1 MENQKSITTAEE
13 LREFARLEPEEAFLF
28 IGNNIP
34 LWEKLVTSDP
44 FDSADVIEEFEP
56 EEGATLTEVLPTDLA
71 INLFSR
77 LRPRAV
83 IDILEYLNT
92 STATKI
98 FESLDTED
106 TVDILERS
114 TEEESTELLNILS
127 KSTRLNID
135 RRLTYPEDSVGRLM
149 SEVVAMLDVKT
160 TVGKSL
166 LELKS
171 LHNNI
176 ADLIYVYLVNNSK
189 ELVGVVSFREL
200 VFADEDMLIEEVMIQ
215 NPISVNVKTDQ
226 EEAARLIKQYEL
238 LALPVVSD
246 SNKLIGQ
253 ATVTDALDVIQQE
266 LAEDFSQSFG
276 AGAEENIFTPI
287 KRSLSMRLP
296 WISVNLILAFIVS
309 YTVAQFQDSISSN
322 ALLAV
327 LMPVVALV
335 GGNSGAQ
342 SLAIVIRALAK
353 NDISDARVSEV
364 IAKQSLIGF
373 LNGIF
378 VALMSMVILFVID
391 LSSYAIPLGVAVLFN
406 IFIGNFSGATIP
418 LLLRKLGFDP
428 ALASNIFLTLITDIV
443 GFSGFLFV
451 ALLLL

>member
-1 MENQKSITTAEE
+1 MKSQKSITTAEE
-13 LREFARLEPEEAFLF
+13 LRGFARLDPEEAFLF
-28 IGNNIP
+28 IGNNIA

-44 FDSADVIEEFEP
+44 FDSADVIEEFDP
-56 EEGATLTEVLPTDLA
+56 EEAATLTEVLPTNLA
-71 INLFSR
+71 INLFSC

-92 STATKI
+92 ATATKI

-106 TVDILERS
+106 TIDVLERS

-135 RRLTYPEDSVGRLM
+135 RRLAYPEDSVGRLM
-149 SEVVAMLDVKT
+149 SEVVAMLDIKT
-160 TVGKSL
+160 TVRGSL
-166 LELKS
+166 LELKN

-176 ADLIYVYLVNNSK
+176 ADLIYVYLVNDFK

-200 VFADEDMLIEEVMIQ
+200 VFAEEDMLIEEVMIQ

-238 LALPVVSD
+238 LALPVVDD

-266 LAEDFSQSFG
+266 IAEDFSQSFG

-287 KRSLSMRLP
+287 KKSLSMRLP
-296 WISVNLILAFIVS
+296 WITVNLILAFFVS
-309 YTVAQFQDSISSN
+309 YTVAQFQDSISTN

-353 NDISDARVSEV
+353 NDISDARVAEV
-364 IAKQSLIGF
+364 IWKQSMIGF

-378 VALMSMVILFVID
+378 IALISMAILFAID
-391 LSSYAIPLGVAVLFN
+391 LSLYAIPLGVAVLFN

>member
-1 MENQKSITTAEE
+1 MKSQKSITTAEE
-13 LREFARLEPEEAFLF
+13 LRGFARLDPEEAFLF
-28 IGNNIP
+28 IGNNIA

-44 FDSADVIEEFEP
+44 FDSADVIEEFDP
-56 EEGATLTEVLPTDLA
+56 EEAATLTEVLPTNLA
-71 INLFSR
+71 INLFSC

-92 STATKI
+92 ATATKI

-106 TVDILERS
+106 TIDVLERS

-135 RRLTYPEDSVGRLM
+135 RRLAYPEDSVGRLM
-149 SEVVAMLDVKT
+149 SEVVAMLDIKT
-160 TVGKSL
+160 TVRDSL
-166 LELKS
+166 LELKD

-176 ADLIYVYLVNNSK
+176 ADLIYVYLVNDFK

-200 VFADEDMLIEEVMIQ
+200 VFAEEDMLIEEVMIQ

-238 LALPVVSD
+238 LALPVVDD

-266 LAEDFSQSFG
+266 IAEDFSQSFG

-287 KRSLSMRLP
+287 KKSLSMRLP
-296 WISVNLILAFIVS
+296 WITVNLILAFFVS
-309 YTVAQFQDSISSN
+309 YTVAQFQDSISTN

-353 NDISDARVSEV
+353 NDISDARVAEV
-364 IAKQSLIGF
+364 IWKQSMIGF

-378 VALMSMVILFVID
+378 IALISMAILFAID
-391 LSSYAIPLGVAVLFN
+391 LSLYAIPLGVAVLFN

>member
-1 MENQKSITTAEE
+1 MKSQKSITTAEE
-13 LREFARLEPEEAFLF
+13 LRGFARLDPEEAFLF
-28 IGNNIP
+28 IGNNIA

-44 FDSADVIEEFEP
+44 FDSADVIEEFNP
-56 EEGATLTEVLPTDLA
+56 EEAATLTEVLPTNLA
-71 INLFSR
+71 INLFSC

-92 STATKI
+92 ATATKI

-106 TVDILERS
+106 TIDVLERS

-135 RRLTYPEDSVGRLM
+135 RRLAYPEDSVGRLM
-149 SEVVAMLDVKT
+149 SEVVAMLDIKT
-160 TVGKSL
+160 TVRGSL
-166 LELKS
+166 LELKN

-176 ADLIYVYLVNNSK
+176 ADLIYVYLVNDFK

-200 VFADEDMLIEEVMIQ
+200 VFAEEDMLIEEVMIQ

-238 LALPVVSD
+238 LALPVVDD

-266 LAEDFSQSFG
+266 IAEDFSQSFG

-287 KRSLSMRLP
+287 KKSLSMRLP
-296 WISVNLILAFIVS
+296 WITVNLILAFFVS
-309 YTVAQFQDSISSN
+309 YTVAQFQDSISTN

-353 NDISDARVSEV
+353 NDISDARVAEV
-364 IAKQSLIGF
+364 IWKQSMIGF

-378 VALMSMVILFVID
+378 IALISMAILFAID
-391 LSSYAIPLGVAVLFN
+391 LSLYAIPLGVAVLFN

>member
-1 MENQKSITTAEE
+1 MENRKSIKTAEE
-13 LREFARLEPEEAFLF
+13 LREFARLDPGEAFLF

-34 LWEKLVTSDP
+34 LWENLVTSDP

-56 EEGATLTEVLPTDLA
+56 EEGATLTEALPTELA
-71 INLFSR
+71 INLFSC

-83 IDILEYLNT
+83 ISILEYLNT

-106 TVDILERS
+106 TIDVLKRS
-114 TEEESTELLNILS
+114 TAEESAELLNILS

-135 RRLTYPEDSVGRLM
+135 RRLSYPEDAVGRLM

-160 TVGKSL
+160 TVGDSL
-166 LELKS
+166 LELRS

-176 ADLIYVYLVNNSK
+176 ADLIYVYLVNDSR

-200 VFADEDMLIEEVMIQ
+200 VFADENMLIEEVMIQ
-215 NPISVNVKTDQ
+215 NPISINVRTDQ

-238 LALPVVSD
+238 LALPVVDD

-287 KRSLSMRLP
+287 KKSLSMRLP

-373 LNGIF
+373 LNGVFI
-378 VALMSMVILFVID
+378 ALISMLILFAIN

-418 LLLRKLGFDP
+418 LFLRKLGFDP

>member
-1 MENQKSITTAEE
+1 MKSQKSITTAEE
-13 LREFARLEPEEAFLF
+13 LRGFARLDPEEAFLF
-28 IGNNIP
+28 IGNNIA

-44 FDSADVIEEFEP
+44 FDSADVIEEFNP
-56 EEGATLTEVLPTDLA
+56 EEAATLTEVLPTNLA
-71 INLFSR
+71 INLFSC

-92 STATKI
+92 ATATKI

-106 TVDILERS
+106 TIDVLERS

-135 RRLTYPEDSVGRLM
+135 RRLAYPEDSVGRLM
-149 SEVVAMLDVKT
+149 SEVVAMLDIKT
-160 TVGKSL
+160 TVRDSL
-166 LELKS
+166 LELKD

-176 ADLIYVYLVNNSK
+176 ADLIYVYLVNDFK

-200 VFADEDMLIEEVMIQ
+200 VFAEEDMLIEEVMIQ

-238 LALPVVSD
+238 LALPVVDD

-266 LAEDFSQSFG
+266 IAEDFSQSFG

-287 KRSLSMRLP
+287 KKSLSMRLP
-296 WISVNLILAFIVS
+296 WITVNLILAFFVS
-309 YTVAQFQDSISSN
+309 YTVAQFQDSISTN

-353 NDISDARVSEV
+353 NDISDARVAEV
-364 IAKQSLIGF
+364 IWKQSMIGF

-378 VALMSMVILFVID
+378 IALISMAILFAID
-391 LSSYAIPLGVAVLFN
+391 LSLYAIPLGVAVLFN

>member
-1 MENQKSITTAEE
+1 
-13 LREFARLEPEEAFLF
+13 
-28 IGNNIP
+28 
-34 LWEKLVTSDP
+34 LVERSEI
-44 FDSADVIEEFEP
+44 S
-56 EEGATLTEVLPTDLA
+56 L
-71 INLFSR
+71 
-77 LRPRAV
+77 

-92 STATKI
+92 ATATKI

-106 TVDILERS
+106 TIDVLERS

-135 RRLTYPEDSVGRLM
+135 RRLAYPEDSVGRLM
-149 SEVVAMLDVKT
+149 SEVVAMLDIKT
-160 TVGKSL
+160 TVRGSL
-166 LELKS
+166 LELKN

-176 ADLIYVYLVNNSK
+176 ADLIYVYLVNDFK

-200 VFADEDMLIEEVMIQ
+200 VFAEEDMLIEEVMIQ

-238 LALPVVSD
+238 LALPVVDD

-266 LAEDFSQSFG
+266 IAEDFSQSFG

-287 KRSLSMRLP
+287 KKSLSMRLP
-296 WISVNLILAFIVS
+296 WITVNLILAFFVS
-309 YTVAQFQDSISSN
+309 YTVAQFQDSISTN

-353 NDISDARVSEV
+353 NDISDARVAEV
-364 IAKQSLIGF
+364 IWKQSMIGF

-378 VALMSMVILFVID
+378 IALISMAILFAID
-391 LSSYAIPLGVAVLFN
+391 LSLYAIPLGVAVLFN